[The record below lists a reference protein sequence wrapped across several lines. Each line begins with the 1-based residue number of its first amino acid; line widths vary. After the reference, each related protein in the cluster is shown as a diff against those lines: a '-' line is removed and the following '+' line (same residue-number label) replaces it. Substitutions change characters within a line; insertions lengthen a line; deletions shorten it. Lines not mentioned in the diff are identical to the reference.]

1 MKAKNEYL
9 GGKDMKGYEDNVRK
23 SKEEDAK
30 FFKARLGDEF
40 KRL

>member
-1 MKAKNEYL
+1 
-9 GGKDMKGYEDNVRK
+9 MKGYEDNVRK

-30 FFKARLGDEF
+30 FFEARLGDEF